1 MDFRKIIKLWQEK
14 QITSVFDLDNALEA
28 FKVEFAYNSGKIE
41 NDKITY
47 SDSREIFDSGRIV
60 GYSGDTRAVFEQQN
74 QKLCYEY
81 LKHEIVKKTPISV
94 ELIKEVQKI
103 LTSGAY
109 DERRYIVNEERPG
122 EFKRKDYVVGK
133 DEIGAAPQDVEPEMQ
148 DLVAEVQDYQG
159 NKILTLTAYFHCKF
173 ESIHPFADGNGR
185 TGRTMMN
192 YLLMIHDYPPV
203 VIYNEDKPL
212 YIECLNKF
220 DTLGEIDAMVKF
232 LEYQIT
238 KTWLKYFERTQ
249 HKSSKTKL
257 DGFLK

>member
-1 MDFRKIIKLWQEK
+1 MV
-14 QITSVFDLDNALEA
+14 S
-28 FKVEFAYNSGKIE
+28 
-41 NDKITY
+41 
-47 SDSREIFDSGRIV
+47 
-60 GYSGDTRAVFEQQN
+60 
-74 QKLCYEY
+74 
-81 LKHEIVKKTPISV
+81 P
-94 ELIKEVQKI
+94 
-103 LTSGAY
+103 
-109 DERRYIVNEERPG
+109 
-122 EFKRKDYVVGK
+122 
-133 DEIGAAPQDVEPEMQ
+133 
-148 DLVAEVQDYQG
+148 
-159 NKILTLTAYFHCKF
+159 
-173 ESIHPFADGNGR
+173 DGNGR